1 MPQPEINGR
10 PGVAILFHGC
20 TDITIFRPLRYPHPH
35 IDENSFATLPPTG
48 YIRTTVPRIRGKKYD
63 YASYTTWQLDWHT
76 DTPLVF
82 GGTHHP
88 RIPSQ
93 TEREP
98 ASTERPQRFALKL
111 AANVGNSRMGKAL
124 MEKLIDEAIYYTVH
138 LSSVQGE
145 AVPKHYGIWCGI
157 TDWDVPVAIS
167 IMQWGGRPYLSHIKD
182 TKDDTLETRKAV
194 LRAYHALHQKAGI
207 EHDNHSAAS
216 DGHILYDHV
225 EEKAYIVDFSRAF
238 PGHKCALRMP
248 LFDEYPG
255 IVPDPVFGCRELL
268 LVSRLV
274 GMTRNASY
282 LGDPTGRMQAFVDQ
296 YFEEH
301 PEAESDVEVDSD
313 DEVDSGDGVDSD
325 NEGPDGV
332 DREDEVDSAE

>member
-1 MPQPEINGR
+1 MPQPDINGG

-20 TDITIFRPLRYPHPH
+20 TRTTIFRPLRYPHPH

-48 YIRTTVPRIRGKKYD
+48 YIRTTAPRIRGKQYD
-63 YASYTTWQLDWHT
+63 YASYTTWQQDWQT

-93 TEREP
+93 IERER
-98 ASTERPQRFALKL
+98 AATERPQRFALKL
-111 AANVGNSRMGKAL
+111 AANVGNSRMGRVL
-124 MEKLIDEAIYYTVH
+124 MEKLIDEAIYYKVH

-145 AVPKHYGIWCGI
+145 AVPIHYGIWCGI

-182 TKDDTLETRKAV
+182 TKDDTLETSG
-194 LRAYHALHQKAGI
+194 L
-207 EHDNHSAAS
+207 
-216 DGHILYDHV
+216 LYDHV
-225 EEKAYIVDFSRAF
+225 EEKAFIVDFSRAF
-238 PGHKCALRMP
+238 PGHECGLHMP
-248 LFDEYPG
+248 LFEEYPG
-255 IVPDPVFGCRELL
+255 IVPDPVFSCRELL

-274 GMTRNASY
+274 GMTQNASN
-282 LGDPTGRMQAFVDQ
+282 LEDSTGRMQAFVDQ

-301 PEAESDVEVDSD
+301 PEAESDVEVDSEGD
-313 DEVDSGDGVDSD
+313 DGVNRD
-325 NEGPDGV
+325 
-332 DREDEVDSAE
+332 DEVDSAE